1 MAIRTHKKLNIITI
15 KSRRVNRRYKDRV
28 FTRLFNDP
36 KKALSL
42 YNALTGSNY
51 GDDTPIEINTIQNTL
66 TVGKFNDL
74 SFIID
79 NKLVIIIE
87 HQSTYDRNMPLRMMI
102 YLSFIYEKI
111 LEDNKA
117 LYGGKLELL
126 RPEFIVLY
134 NGDED
139 IEDIS
144 EQRLSDLFKQ
154 VAGHERIDIEVIV
167 RVYNIN
173 DGRNPEILERCESLK
188 WYALFIGK
196 VKENLKRSK
205 AKSGQSLQAAI
216 KEAVAYCIAND
227 VLKDFLEKHG
237 KEVLSMLTAEF
248 NMKTAQQVWRQIG
261 KEEGRAEGKVEGRV
275 EGRVITAQNLIREGF
290 DVSKVAKFTEL
301 DTAIVEKL
309 YNELHK

>member
-1 MAIRTHKKLNIITI
+1 
-15 KSRRVNRRYKDRV
+15 V
-28 FTRLFNDP
+28 FTKLFNNP
-36 KKALSL
+36 RKALSL

-51 GDDTPIEINTIQNTL
+51 GPDTPIEVNTIQNTL

-74 SFIID
+74 SFVID
-79 NKLVIIIE
+79 GKLVIIVE
-87 HQSTYDRNMPLRMMI
+87 HQSTYDRNMPLRMML

-154 VAGHERIDIEVIV
+154 VSGHERIDIEVIV

-188 WYALFIGK
+188 GYAKFIGI

-205 AKSGQSLQAAI
+205 GKSGHSLQVAI
-216 KEAVAYCIAND
+216 RESVAYCIVNNI
-227 VLKDFLEKHG
+227 LKDFLEQHG

-248 NMKTAQQVWRQIG
+248 NMKTARQVW
-261 KEEGRAEGKVEGRV
+261 KEEGWYEANIK
-275 EGRVITAQNLIREGF
+275 TAQNMIKEGF
-290 DVSKVAKFTEL
+290 DVNKVAKVTEL

-309 YNELHK
+309 YDELHR